1 MITQDRMTA
10 RRLERQHQER
20 QAQFDSID
28 PKAAAD
34 KVEVDRINA
43 RMAIAATS
51 QMRLQALTVSFMLA
65 SMLSETDYDDDEMLP
80 SELLDSL
87 MLEAFSDGDDDDDA
101 DDVDEIDDKVKT
113 VFSAHVS
120 DALSTL
126 GVSDDIIEDLFD
138 TDTEIAD
145 AAVTS
150 AAETVLDNMPDDG
163 KDFDDFVTAFA
174 YGDDGSESS
183 YDDMDGD
190 DEDDDD
196 DDDDDDDEEQFDAA
210 GKKLTVGKKSSR
222 TINGKKL
229 RYKAVKAMRK
239 GKKVVINKRISGTA
253 RLTAGQKAGLKKA
266 QKKAQAPRVIK
277 KAMRSLKKG
286 ISQNVYSGNP
296 KRLAA
301 LAGANKA
308 RSKRTPRMK

>member
-1 MITQDRMTA
+1 MMTHDRMTQ
-10 RRLERQHQER
+10 RRLSRQRQEQ
-20 QAQFDSID
+20 QAQFDAID
-28 PKAAAD
+28 PKQAAD
-34 KVEVDRINA
+34 QLEVSRINE

-51 QMRLQALTVSFMLA
+51 QMRLQSLSVVFMLA

-87 MLEAFSDGDDDDDA
+87 MLEAFSDGDDE
-101 DDVDEIDDKVKT
+101 DDVDEIDEKVKT

-138 TDTEIAD
+138 TDTEVAD

-150 AAETVLDNMPDDG
+150 ASETVLDNMPDDG
-163 KDFDDFVTAFA
+163 KDFDEFVTAFA

-190 DEDDDD
+190 DDDE
-196 DDDDDDDEEQFDAA
+196 DDEEQYDAA
-210 GKKLTVGKKSSR
+210 GKKKLTVGKKSAR

-229 RYKAVKAMRK
+229 RYKAVAAMRK
-239 GKKVVINKRISGTA
+239 GKKVIVNKRISGTA

-277 KAMRSLKKG
+277 QAMRSLKKG
-286 ISQNVYSGNP
+286 ISRNVYKGNP

-301 LAGANKA
+301 LAGANKS
-308 RSKRTPRMK
+308 RSKRPPRMK

>member
-1 MITQDRMTA
+1 MISHDRMTQ
-10 RRLERQHQER
+10 RRLARQYDER

-28 PKAAAD
+28 PKQAAD
-34 KVEVDRINA
+34 QLEVSRINE

-51 QMRLQALTVSFMLA
+51 QMRLQSLSVVFMLA

-87 MLEAFSDGDDDDDA
+87 MLEAFSDGDDE
-101 DDVDEIDDKVKT
+101 DDVDEIDEKVKT

-150 AAETVLDNMPDDG
+150 ASETVLDNMPDDG
-163 KDFDDFVTAFA
+163 KDFDEFVTAFA

-190 DEDDDD
+190 D
-196 DDDDDDDEEQFDAA
+196 DDDEDEDEDEDEEQYDAA
-210 GKKLTVGKKSSR
+210 GKKKLAVGKKSSR

-229 RYKAVKAMRK
+229 RYKAVAAMRK
-239 GKKVVINKRISGTA
+239 GKKVIVNKRISGTA

-277 KAMRSLKKG
+277 QAMRSLKKG
-286 ISQNVYSGNP
+286 ISRNVYKGNP

-301 LAGANKA
+301 LAGANKS
-308 RSKRTPRMK
+308 RSKRPPRMK

>member
-1 MITQDRMTA
+1 MISRDRMTQ
-10 RRLERQHQER
+10 RRLERQYDEQ
-20 QAQFDSID
+20 QAQFDAID
-28 PKAAAD
+28 PSDAAD
-34 KVEVDRINA
+34 KVEVDRINE

-51 QMRLQALTVSFMLA
+51 QMRLQALSVAFMLA

-87 MLEAFSDGDDDDDA
+87 MLEAFSDGDDDDD
-101 DDVDEIDDKVKT
+101 VDEIDDNVKT

-145 AAVTS
+145 AAVMS
-150 AAETVLDNMPDDG
+150 ASETVLDNMPDDG
-163 KDFDDFVTAFA
+163 KPFDEFVTAFA
-174 YGDDGSESS
+174 YGDDSSESS
-183 YDDMDGD
+183 YDDLDN
-190 DEDDDD
+190 DDDD
-196 DDDDDDDEEQFDAA
+196 GEEQFDAA
-210 GKKLTVGKKSSR
+210 GKKKKPLTVGKKSSR

-229 RYKAVKAMRK
+229 RYKAVHAMRK

-253 RLTAGQKAGLKKA
+253 KLTAGQKAGLKKA

-277 KAMRSLKKG
+277 KSMKTLKLG
-286 ISQNVYSGNP
+286 IKRGDVYKGNP

-308 RSKRTPRMK
+308 RSKRPPRMK

>member
-1 MITQDRMTA
+1 MITHDRMTA
-10 RRLERQHQER
+10 RRLERQYNEQ
-20 QAQFDSID
+20 QAQFDAID
-28 PKAAAD
+28 PKVAAD
-34 KVEVDRINA
+34 KLEVSRINE

-51 QMRLQALTVSFMLA
+51 QMRSQALSVTFMLA
-65 SMLSETDYDDDEMLP
+65 SMLSETDYDDDAMLP

-87 MLEAFSDGDDDDDA
+87 MLEAFSDGDDE
-101 DDVDEIDDKVKT
+101 DDVDEIDDNVKT

-126 GVSDDIIEDLFD
+126 GVDDDIIEDLFD
-138 TDTEIAD
+138 TDAEVAD
-145 AAVTS
+145 AAVVS

-163 KDFDDFVTAFA
+163 KDFEDFMTAFI
-174 YGDDGSESS
+174 YS
-183 YDDMDGD
+183 
-190 DEDDDD
+190 
-196 DDDDDDDEEQFDAA
+196 DDDDDDEESFDGLDDESQQFDAA
-210 GKKLTVGKKSSR
+210 GKKKLTVGKKSSR

-229 RYKAVKAMRK
+229 RYTAVKAMRK

-253 RLTAGQKAGLKKA
+253 KLSAGQKAGLKKA

-286 ISQNVYSGNP
+286 ISQNVYKGNP

-308 RSKRTPRMK
+308 RAKRPPRMK